1 MTSTK
6 IFSTKNA
13 GILLVVAI
21 FSIAIS
27 MTLSPVTSSVMA
39 QNENVDCSA
48 EVDNDSSDTE
58 MNNDVISCAIDE
70 EDEEEGS
77 NSSSSSS
84 SSSTNAQPQNVV
96 NTSPATADPKDNI
109 IKPINLNKGFNN
121 DEPLKVNKSNQEQND
136 ETDSV
141 KVIQDEFKFNQ
152 KLQNKASNVAE
163 LYESFDLPYT
173 ALYKNP

>member
-6 IFSTKNA
+6 TFSTKNA

-21 FSIAIS
+21 FSMAIS
-27 MTLSPVTSSVMA
+27 MGLSPVTSSVMA
-39 QNENVDCSA
+39 QSENVDCSA
-48 EVDNDSSDTE
+48 EVDNDSKDTE
-58 MNNDVISCAIDE
+58 MNNDTTSCAN
-70 EDEEEGS
+70 EDEDEDEG
-77 NSSSSSS
+77 NKSSSS
-84 SSSTNAQPQNVV
+84 SSSTNAQPQNIV

-109 IKPINLNKGFNN
+109 IKPINLNKGFDN
-121 DEPLKVNKSNQEQND
+121 DKPLKTNKSNQQD
-136 ETDSV
+136 DKTDSV
-141 KVIQDEFKFNQ
+141 KVIQDEFKFNNQ